1 MTFLIQE
8 QEFLQALQKSGEP
21 IRAVMNPDANPYS
34 WYEDGQAMGIV
45 ADIFRETAEKLN
57 LPYEIVPVANRKEY
71 EAALQSGMVDIW
83 IDMDND
89 YEHEGGN
96 QYKATAA
103 YLTTTTSVLRVRG
116 ASEKIDTLVTDK
128 DDIAVREIVSSVW
141 PDAEVI
147 TVTSLDECKRM
158 VLSGKADGA
167 FLLSYAAQK
176 LACDDLQNR
185 LRVDIVPGG
194 SLDLMMGIKASDNI
208 HFYGIWKKTLMGVT
222 NQVSAGIVQEYLEQ
236 TAMPNMLAYLFDHPA
251 YLILVCSAFIM
262 LLFLFALYAQSA
274 KGRRK
279 QEKISGELAAA
290 LEKAEEATKAKQNFF
305 SKMSHD
311 IRTPLNVVLGMT
323 QIAQKYKNDPDKLD
337 NALNNINKEGNYL
350 LVLINSI
357 LDVNQLEHGTVE
369 LMKEPF
375 NPATCMDESVEMLR
389 PLAEKKKQQFAV
401 QWDQADHIVIGDKNR
416 LKQILINI
424 ASNAIKYTGDG
435 GHITLRL
442 ECLPDDEYRFT
453 CTDDGIGMSADF
465 VQHICEDYTRAE
477 DSRVSKIQG
486 TGLGMSVVKG
496 FTELMGGTL
505 HIESELGKGSTFVVT
520 IPFPVA
526 SEEERQAFL
535 CPITRDSTKQPEY
548 VGKKALLAEDN
559 ALNAEIAIELLKTV
573 GLLVDWVEDGAMA
586 LQRYEASQSGEYLV
600 IFMDMQMPI
609 MDGVAATK
617 RIRQSNRADHDIPIF
632 AMTANTFAND
642 RQNCREAGMNGY
654 IAKPVSIKDI
664 EDALMEIE
672 AKQNAG

>member
-176 LACDDLQNR
+176 LARDDLQNR

-236 TAMPNMLAYLFDHPA
+236 TATPNMLAYLFDHPA
-251 YLILVCSAFIM
+251 YLILVCSACIM

-323 QIAQKYKNDPDKLD
+323 QIAQKYKYDPDKLD

-520 IPFPVA
+520 IPFPAA

>member
-1 MTFLIQE
+1 M
-8 QEFLQALQKSGEP
+8 
-21 IRAVMNPDANPYS
+21 
-34 WYEDGQAMGIV
+34 
-45 ADIFRETAEKLN
+45 
-57 LPYEIVPVANRKEY
+57 
-71 EAALQSGMVDIW
+71 
-83 IDMDND
+83 
-89 YEHEGGN
+89 H
-96 QYKATAA
+96 
-103 YLTTTTSVLRVRG
+103 
-116 ASEKIDTLVTDK
+116 
-128 DDIAVREIVSSVW
+128 
-141 PDAEVI
+141 
-147 TVTSLDECKRM
+147 
-158 VLSGKADGA
+158 
-167 FLLSYAAQK
+167 
-176 LACDDLQNR
+176 
-185 LRVDIVPGG
+185 
-194 SLDLMMGIKASDNI
+194 
-208 HFYGIWKKTLMGVT
+208 
-222 NQVSAGIVQEYLEQ
+222 
-236 TAMPNMLAYLFDHPA
+236 LFDHPA

-520 IPFPVA
+520 IPFPAA